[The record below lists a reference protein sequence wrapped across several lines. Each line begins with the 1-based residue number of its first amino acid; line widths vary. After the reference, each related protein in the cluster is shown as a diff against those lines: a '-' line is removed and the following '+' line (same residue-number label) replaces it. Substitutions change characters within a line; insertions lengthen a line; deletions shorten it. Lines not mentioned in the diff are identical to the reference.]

1 MLTLERNLRW
11 YIAIRVVAVTSVLL
25 PFFLLQLARPG
36 SFPAVATRYVLL
48 LAVCTFAATLVYIA
62 LTRLLRRQP
71 AVQAYIQFSGDLLL
85 ITVMVYY
92 LGGVASPFSLLYLIV
107 IAVASTLLR
116 RRAGVTVASLA
127 FLLYAGLTLSLS
139 FGWLPAPPELAV
151 APSEVVVPY
160 PAPPLSSS
168 AATAPALQPAPGAS
182 PAAQAAPAAPATSP
196 VTGTATAA
204 PAPLAPA
211 AQTPRKL
218 PVSPPRGGPSAPGAA
233 GSAAG
238 PLESPIE
245 ELTGWRVT
253 YNLAIH
259 FFGFYAM
266 ALLTSLLAHNATRA
280 ERELE
285 VKSEHLADLQ
295 VVHRDVIQ
303 SISSGL
309 ITTDLVGLITSVNQ
323 AGLAILRLSQEKLMG
338 GPIHQSGLM
347 SGDQWQTMT
356 SAGQLQGKLRIEV
369 QVPHGDGAASI
380 GFSISR
386 LNDAFGAHR
395 GYILIFQ
402 DLTGWRRMQDE
413 LRMKDRMAAVGEL
426 AAGLAHEIGN
436 PLAAI
441 SGSVQMLSSARTSGE
456 SQRRLID
463 ILLKESHRLDRT
475 IKGFLRFARPRER
488 TSVPFDIARLLSEN
502 MELFANSEEVSPHH
516 HLDLDLQPVSARVI
530 ADPDQVSQ
538 IFWNLARNAMRAM
551 PEGGTFRLVGRL
563 DGEIYRLQVIDTG
576 EGMSEAQRAN
586 LFHPFQSFFDGGTG
600 IGMAIVYRIVE
611 DHGGR
616 LRVESTPGGGTTI
629 TVELPAAGPG
639 RPLASPPQIAGIAAE
654 ISV

>member
-1 MLTLERNLRW
+1 MPTLERNLRW

-36 SFPAVATRYVLL
+36 SFPLEATRYVLI
-48 LAVCTFAATLVYIA
+48 LAASTFAATLVYIA
-62 LTRLLRRQP
+62 LTRLLRRRP
-71 AVQAYIQFSGDLLL
+71 ATQAYIQFSGDLLL

-139 FGWLPAPPELAV
+139 LGWLPAPPDLAL
-151 APSEVVVPY
+151 APSEVVVAY
-160 PAPPLSSS
+160 P
-168 AATAPALQPAPGAS
+168 ATAPAALKGAPVVARPPGSIAAPPVANPSATPAS
-182 PAAQAAPAAPATSP
+182 PGGAARPTE
-196 VTGTATAA
+196 
-204 PAPLAPA
+204 
-211 AQTPRKL
+211 L
-218 PVSPPRGGPSAPGAA
+218 PVEALS
-233 GSAAG
+233 
-238 PLESPIE
+238 
-245 ELTGWRVT
+245 GWRVT

-259 FFGFYAM
+259 FLGFYAM
-266 ALLTSLLAHNATRA
+266 ALLTSFLAHNATRA

-309 ITTDLVGLITSVNQ
+309 ITTDLGGLITSINQ
-323 AGLAILRLSQEKLMG
+323 AGLGILRLSEGVLVG
-338 GPIHQSGLM
+338 APIHRSGLI
-347 SGDQWQTMT
+347 SASQWLELTPADQT
-356 SAGQLQGKLRIEV
+356 QGKVRVEV
-369 QVPHGDGAASI
+369 QVPHGDDELSI

-386 LNDAFGAHR
+386 LSDAFGAHR

-402 DLTGWRRMQDE
+402 DLTAWRRMQDE

-441 SGSVQMLSSARTSGE
+441 SGSVQMLSSANPNAD

-488 TSVPFDIARLLSEN
+488 TSVPFDIGRLLSEN
-502 MELFANSEEVSPHH
+502 MELLGNSEEVSPHH
-516 HLDLDLQPVSARVI
+516 RLKIDLQPASARVI
-530 ADPDQVSQ
+530 ADPDQISQ
-538 IFWNLARNAMRAM
+538 IFWNLARNAVRAM
-551 PEGGTFRLVGRL
+551 PTGGTIRLVGRL
-563 DGEIYRLQVIDTG
+563 EGEIYRLQVIDTG
-576 EGMSEAQRAN
+576 RGMTEAQRAN

-616 LRVESTPGGGTTI
+616 LRVDSTPGGGTTI
-629 TVELPAAGPG
+629 TVELPVAGPG
-639 RPLASPPQIAGIAAE
+639 KPLTTTGKLAVAQISA
-654 ISV
+654 